1 MKNFFDNS
9 VVQNVV
15 NVRFAKFEVLNFLAL
30 SDLQKISTDLLEQN
44 ETFISMFYL
53 LVEIFKANHINYVGA
68 EFFPFKKAVLVHIN
82 LLEK

>member
-15 NVRFAKFEVLNFLAL
+15 NVRFAKFEALNFLAL
-30 SDLQKISTDLLEQN
+30 SNLQKISTNCPEMN
-44 ETFISMFYL
+44 ETFISMFNL
-53 LVEIFKANHINYVGA
+53 LVEIFKANHINNVGA
-68 EFFPFKKAVLVHIN
+68 EFLPFKKGVLVHIN

>member
-15 NVRFAKFEVLNFLAL
+15 NVRFAKFEARNFLAL
-30 SDLQKISTDLLEQN
+30 SDLQKISTDLPEQD
-44 ETFISMFYL
+44 ETFISMLNL

-68 EFFPFKKAVLVHIN
+68 EFFPFKEAVLVHIN